1 MRSEDV
7 LDCDKRDPRKQWWWK
22 STPHKA
28 PALSFFGS
36 FYSQMCWL
44 WQLPTFQKCWNILTS
59 CPVRPNE
66 LAWRIVANANENF
79 RVLIERFVDL
89 KWKYFEVRLGSNLA
103 LSVNRFV
110 SVELIIIIIFS
121 SLLFPLRSAI
131 ADQQQSIRCRWQ
143 NLRKCVYC
151 LLHTYFDYFRF
162 IWFVRS

>member
-1 MRSEDV
+1 MTNETPVSNGDENRHPIKLRHWVFLV
-7 LDCDKRDPRKQWWWK
+7 LFIARC
-22 STPHKA
+22 A
-28 PALSFFGS
+28 GS
-36 FYSQMCWL
+36 G
-44 WQLPTFQKCWNILTS
+44 S
-59 CPVRPNE
+59 CPHFRNVEIFWRPVPFVRPNE
-66 LAWRIVANANENF
+66 LAWRIVDAIANANENF